1 MHRPRAHVLLASA
14 ALGTGLLLATTG
26 CSGTYLKMG
35 KPAAGTSKSGAAA
48 ASPASTAPPSP
59 AVSALTAA
67 QAQSALV
74 TAADLGEPWGPTQG
88 AATWR
93 DTLLKA
99 RTTNPECQ
107 HLLDV
112 LYADELL
119 GGGNRAV
126 IGLDDFDTG
135 AQLHYQVATR
145 PRADID
151 RTVAW
156 LRTLP
161 QKCARFTATTTS
173 AGDQYVQVLDHRL
186 PDAGDDRQGLRVTVT
201 GPVAEDT
208 GEAPVLTLDVAVVR
222 VGGDALAV
230 TDGALGE
237 VPDDATAAAA
247 QLGAQRLAE
256 VRKQGR
262 VLV

>member
-1 MHRPRAHVLLASA
+1 MHRPRAHALLASA
-14 ALGTGLLLATTG
+14 VLCTGLLLATTA

-35 KPAAGTSKSGAAA
+35 PPAAGATTSGAAP

-99 RTTNPECQ
+99 RTTNTECQ

-119 GGGNRAV
+119 GAGTRAV

-135 AQLHYQVATR
+135 AQLRYQVATR
-145 PRADID
+145 PRADVD

-161 QKCARFTATTTS
+161 LKCARFTATTTG
-173 AGDQYVQVLDHRL
+173 AGEQYVQVLDRPL
-186 PDAGDDRQGLRVTVT
+186 PETGDDRQGLRVTLT
-201 GPVAEDT
+201 GPVTEDT
-208 GEAPVLTLDVAVVR
+208 GEATVLTLDVAVVR
-222 VGGDALAV
+222 VGDDALAV

-237 VPDDATAAAA
+237 IPAGATAAAV
-247 QLGAQRLAE
+247 QWGAQRLAE